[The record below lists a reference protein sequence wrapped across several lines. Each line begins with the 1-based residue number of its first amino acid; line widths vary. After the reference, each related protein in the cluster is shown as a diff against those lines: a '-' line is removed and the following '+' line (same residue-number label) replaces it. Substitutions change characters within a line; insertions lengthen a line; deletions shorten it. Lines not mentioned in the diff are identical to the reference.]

1 LIGEP
6 GPLLLA
12 CLIGYVLGAIP
23 FGVYISRAFGI
34 DILKV
39 GSGNIGATNV
49 YRVMGAKAA
58 LPVLILDIAKG
69 LVPSLLA
76 LYVFNLPSDGALL
89 AGIAAVLGHC
99 LSPFLGFKGGKGI
112 ATTLGAALGVVPFV
126 ALSALGVFLLLFAI
140 TRYVSLSSML
150 AMASTLIWGFVFGA
164 TTFQF
169 GIYIAL
175 TLFVIIRHKSN
186 IQRLLKGEEPK
197 FNGKK
202 KAEAPVVDQQEV
214 RT

>member
-1 LIGEP
+1 MIDEP
-6 GPLLLA
+6 IPLLLA
-12 CLIGYVLGAIP
+12 CLIGYALGSIP

-69 LVPSLLA
+69 LVPSLIA
-76 LYVFNLPSDGALL
+76 LYAFHLPSDGALL
-89 AGIAAVLGHC
+89 AGIFAVIGHC

-112 ATTLGAALGVVPFV
+112 ATTLGAALGVVPLV
-126 ALSALGVFLLLFAI
+126 ALSALAVFLVLLAI
-140 TRYVSLSSML
+140 TRYVSLSSIV
-150 AMASTLIWGFVFGA
+150 AMASTLIWGVVFNSTPA
-164 TTFQF
+164 QLV
-169 GIYIAL
+169 IYGLL
-175 TLFVIIRHKSN
+175 TLFVIYRHRSN
-186 IQRLLKGEEPK
+186 IGRLLKGEEPK
-197 FNGKK
+197 LTSKRK
-202 KAEAPVVDQQEV
+202 VEEV